1 MISLNLS
8 KEIVTMVRYFL
19 LGAFGFGL
27 GILLS
32 WNFHENLNLSEP
44 LSVGLSVV
52 ILLFFNFFMAREMV
66 FKERNNLLKQAARFL
81 VISLL
86 MRCLEYGV
94 FLLLFYKAE
103 IYYLISYTTSI
114 ALIFVLKYFA
124 YKKIVFTAN
133 H

>member
-52 ILLFFNFFMAREMV
+52 ILFFFNFFMAREMV

-86 MRCLEYGV
+86 MRSLEYGV